1 MYILVFWLVNWNT
14 WDVHIVTLQLFFLRL
29 RCMRSC
35 SLDISSWDSSQ
46 HLQSTSWQ
54 EGGGG
59 ICADLKAVALWE
71 VDGPEGSVT
80 GVPNSM
86 YLVTG
91 KTLNNSSQFYTLSIT
106 WFWLFTNFEIRT
118 EFSLGSELS
127 VSILQCPENSQ
138 MFTCETRLKS
148 SDCLLFY
155 SNVNFFPSSCRHTTE
170 LYSIHGLQKY
180 WM

>member
-1 MYILVFWLVNWNT
+1 M
-14 WDVHIVTLQLFFLRL
+14 
-29 RCMRSC
+29 RCAYRY
-35 SLDISSWDSSQ
+35 SSVIF
-46 HLQSTSWQ
+46 STSALYEILFPWYQ
-54 EGGGG
+54 LLGFLSTFAIDFMTRGGGG